1 MQKYLQN
8 LKRYFYWLK
17 KDLSRLFCWHDWQ
30 KFQTINIT
38 TSLNGIKRCT
48 KCGKFK

>member
-1 MQKYLQN
+1 MQKYLQD
-8 LKRYFYWLK
+8 LKRYLYWLK